1 LRKRV
6 DSMSAVE
13 LENFNESKRTKEG
26 VRYAAKRE
34 DINAQRR
41 KRRRAAKRAA
51 SEPVS
56 DAV

>member
-1 LRKRV
+1 
-6 DSMSAVE
+6 MSAVE
-13 LENFNESKRTKEG
+13 LENFNESKRTKEA

-41 KRRRAAKRAA
+41 KRRAAKRAA
-51 SEPVS
+51 SERVS